1 MGFFIVMC
9 FIIFPI
15 VVEYVFFILGLFVE
29 SIRKKWN
36 RIEEFEEVV
45 LVQIQYFLK
54 RKKEKKKRKPFH
66 QDWAF

>member
-9 FIIFPI
+9 FTIFPI
-15 VVEYVFFILGLFVE
+15 VVEYVFFILGLFTE

-36 RIEEFEEVV
+36 RIEEIQEVV

-54 RKKEKKKRKPFH
+54 RKKEKKRKPFN
-66 QDWAF
+66 QGWAF